1 MGCTSGKGHQNC
13 SSYTKQRSLPRKKTF
28 SKWLYT
34 KNIANDTPLKRIEV
48 SGINTTNYLTSSVN
62 EISVCIYIGNGLV
75 LFMLCALIL
84 LILCSNCNIFNEKS
98 LCALILLIL
107 CSNCNIFNE
116 KSYVNHYSLT
126 IPWDHDPKYQYR
138 QFSMIRNNAL
148 LPVTRSKDHRRFF
161 AFQSLT
167 RPGPH
172 SSILLAF

>member
-84 LILCSNCNIFNEKS
+84 VR
-98 LCALILLIL
+98 L